1 MRNFVAITY
10 FYGSTFAVAIG
21 KTLLIFSYHEKE
33 QEELLPVKINDRD
46 FSGFNN
52 IVVFSPHAVA
62 EHFSEVIFTW
72 KKSFPISYVLHEEA
86 RDRAPDMPNV
96 HFVREGNHIS
106 IADVDIKVT
115 SAAGEGVS
123 FLVESHGISA
133 FHAGDLNLWHWR
145 DETPPTEIIGLEEKF
160 YNAVASIPK
169 QPLDICMFPVDPNI
183 GTMFEAGAN
192 HAIMALKPRLF
203 LPMHF
208 GKHGEMVKNY
218 ARTMKFRGTEIY
230 ALIQPRETIHV
241 DFTDATI
248 AINKVSQGL
257 ESEKK
262 LDSRYNL
269 SAYVKDNPFADTDL
283 PVDLS

>member
-1 MRNFVAITY
+1 MRGLKPLA
-10 FYGSTFAVAIG
+10 
-21 KTLLIFSYHEKE
+21 L
-33 QEELLPVKINDRD
+33 
-46 FSGFNN
+46 
-52 IVVFSPHAVA
+52 
-62 EHFSEVIFTW
+62 
-72 KKSFPISYVLHEEA
+72 
-86 RDRAPDMPNV
+86 
-96 HFVREGNHIS
+96 
-106 IADVDIKVT
+106 
-115 SAAGEGVS
+115 AGR
-123 FLVESHGISA
+123 
-133 FHAGDLNLWHWR
+133 N
-145 DETPPTEIIGLEEKF
+145 TPTEIIGLEEKF

-269 SAYVKDNPFADTDL
+269 SAYVRITLRIRICRWISAELPKVSCDTL
-283 PVDLS
+283 GESFFCRKRGSIFLRATFGHT